1 MLPEC
6 ARPLSTAAHHPAVG
20 DEPSCRDARLARPV
34 AGSGELGAR
43 GLLDRDKERPAD
55 LIEGQAL
62 GFHREDFESH
72 RAQLLLPVGLAADEL
87 AARLRELVL
96 KVGVRPMGAEPFEFA
111 PKDAGPALRL
121 ARASERVQELDLEY
135 EDLVPFGQRGDRPKD
150 VTEVQERG
158 MV

>member
-1 MLPEC
+1 LP
-6 ARPLSTAAHHPAVG
+6 G
-20 DEPSCRDARLARPV
+20 
-34 AGSGELGAR
+34 
-43 GLLDRDKERPAD
+43 
-55 LIEGQAL
+55 
-62 GFHREDFESH
+62 
-72 RAQLLLPVGLAADEL
+72 GLAAGEL
-87 AARLRELVL
+87 AARLRQLVL
-96 KVGVRPMGAEPFEFA
+96 EVRMTGVRPMGAEPFEFA